1 MKRFCVFLTALLF
14 LGATVTAAQPVPGKK
29 FELGTSVAFSVFKFS
44 DSTDSQ
50 SVLTM
55 QARFGYFLR
64 IFRRIEASSAQP
76 RFCRVA
82 PRSPLP
88 AARGA
93 GELEAIPE
101 QGRREGLSRGEA
113 PAEEFAGQNSKR
125 TPNRQTLG
133 LRISL

>member
-76 RFCRVA
+76 RFCR
-82 PRSPLP
+82 SLP
-88 AARGA
+88 GVRFPPPG
-93 GELEAIPE
+93 GPGSQRRYPE
-101 QGRREGLSRGEA
+101 PCRREGIPEMGDK
-113 PAEEFAGQNSKR
+113 QNILTGVASY
-125 TPNRQTLG
+125 G
-133 LRISL
+133 I